1 MTLGEKLKD
10 LRTKKGLSLDELAN
24 EFNRLYN
31 LNVARGT
38 ISRWENDVREH

>member
-24 EFNRLYN
+24 EFNQF
-31 LNVARGT
+31 V
-38 ISRWENDVREH
+38 